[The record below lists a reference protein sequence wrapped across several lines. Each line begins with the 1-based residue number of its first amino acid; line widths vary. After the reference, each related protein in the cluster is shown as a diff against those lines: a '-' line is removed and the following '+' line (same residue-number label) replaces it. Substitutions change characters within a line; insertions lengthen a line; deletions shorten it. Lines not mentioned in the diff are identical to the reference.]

1 MGFWKRKSGLVKKL
15 IVSVVVFVLISI
27 GLLVAT
33 IVLTIKYIQT
43 DDEPDVCESAEC
55 LIAASNLQSSLN
67 LSADPCEDFYE
78 YSCGGWIRDN
88 IIPPDRGMLARS
100 DVTRKR
106 LKNNLRVLLDA
117 EYDDKYPTIIS
128 DATKYY
134 KQCMDLDKCAER
146 KREKGLRE
154 LKDLVNDW
162 PMINNSQEIPNF
174 LWWKEVA
181 RLIRGHKFNFILS
194 NYVAFDSKNTS
205 IYSIHVDAPSLGVG
219 RIQLVKPDDQN
230 NKRILE
236 AYKVLIEESA
246 QLLDGGAGKLSANI
260 KADIQHVVDFE
271 SDLAKIM
278 AEPSARRNRTELYG
292 HKIDLQTFVNTYNI
306 PLLDIERQVFTNYAT
321 IDGNTGLIVY
331 DRDYFRQLADLLNR
345 THTKDVKII
354 QNYLKWRTVR
364 SLGTHTSKAFRDI
377 EFAFNK
383 VLTGVEEPPA
393 LWEVCVNLV
402 NNRLPFAVGRLYV
415 DKHFPEE
422 AKRDM
427 DVLIDALNKA
437 FTELLDEN
445 EWMEKETKDKVREK
459 LATML
464 RFIGY
469 PDFIKKNSELTDYY
483 SELVL
488 NFNKSFL
495 ETIKDNNLWTSKKWL
510 TMLNKS
516 NQDRS
521 TIEWFRSPAIVDAFF
536 SPHNIIRNDNIP
548 GWSTSVSILYVQTTN
563 VSMGIKFRWNRNG
576 AQYDRFGNLY
586 NWRDGVTQQRFN
598 ERIKCFINQY
608 NGYNDSNAGMNINGK
623 TTIGENIADN
633 GGLRQA
639 FKINGKTTIGENIA
653 DNGGLRQA
661 FKALENYSVRK
672 QSLPGSMKS
681 FTSEQLFFLSFA
693 NVRLNWIHNTGG
705 CVNIRDKALKRQ
717 IETDPHSPNK
727 YRIWGTVSN
736 SESFAKAFNC
746 KPKTNMNPEPKDKC
760 ILW

>member
-1 MGFWKRKSGLVKKL
+1 M
-15 IVSVVVFVLISI
+15 I
-27 GLLVAT
+27 
-33 IVLTIKYIQT
+33 
-43 DDEPDVCESAEC
+43 
-55 LIAASNLQSSLN
+55 ASNLQSSLN

-78 YSCGGWIRDN
+78 YSCGGWIRN
-88 IIPPDRGMLARS
+88 HTIPPDMPGLS
-100 DVTRKR
+100 QFDVTRKTV
-106 LKNNLRVLLDA
+106 KDNLRG
-117 EYDDKYPTIIS
+117 
-128 DATKYY
+128 
-134 KQCMDLDKCAER
+134 
-146 KREKGLRE
+146 KRETGLRV

-162 PMINNSQEIPNF
+162 PMINNNQEIPNF

-181 RLIRGHKFNFILS
+181 RLNKGHGFSFILD
-194 NYVAFDSKNTS
+194 NYVGLDDKNTS
-205 IYSIHVDAPSLGVG
+205 IYSIYVDAPSLGVG
-219 RIQLVKPDDQN
+219 RTQLVKPDDQN

-278 AEPSARRNRTELYG
+278 AEPSARRIN
-292 HKIDLQTFVNTYNI
+292 KIDLQTFVNTYNI
-306 PLLDIERQVFTNYAT
+306 PLLDIERQVFANYAT

-345 THTKDVKII
+345 THAKDVKII

-377 EFAFNK
+377 RFAFNR
-383 VLTGVEEPPA
+383 VLIGVEEPPA

-402 NNRLPFAVGRLYV
+402 NDRLPFAVGRVYV

-445 EWMEKETKDKVREK
+445 EWMEKETKDKAKEK
-459 LATML
+459 L
-464 RFIGY
+464 
-469 PDFIKKNSELTDYY
+469 
-483 SELVL
+483 VL
-488 NFNKSFL
+488 KDNSFL
-495 ETIKDNNLWTSKKWL
+495 ATITTNDLWATKKKL
-510 TMLNKS
+510 TKLNKS
-516 NQDRS
+516 NKDRS
-521 TIEWFRSPAIVDAFF
+521 THDWNRGPATVNAFF
-536 SPHNIIRNDNIP
+536 NPKLNRIR
-548 GWSTSVSILYVQTTN
+548 
-563 VSMGIKFRWNRNG
+563 
-576 AQYDRFGNLY
+576 AHYDKFGNLY

-623 TTIGENIADN
+623 TTVGENIADN

-639 FKINGKTTIGENIA
+639 F
-653 DNGGLRQA
+653 R
-661 FKALENYSVRK
+661 ALENYSFRK

-693 NVRLNWIHNTGG
+693 NVW
-705 CVNIRDKALKRQ
+705 CSNIRDKALKRW
-717 IETDPHSPNK
+717 IETDPHIPDK
-727 YRIWGTVSN
+727 YRVWGTVSN